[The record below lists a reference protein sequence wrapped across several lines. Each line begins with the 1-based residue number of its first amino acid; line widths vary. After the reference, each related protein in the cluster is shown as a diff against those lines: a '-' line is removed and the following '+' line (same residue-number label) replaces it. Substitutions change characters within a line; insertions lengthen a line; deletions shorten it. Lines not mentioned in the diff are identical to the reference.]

1 VTNVSVNTGN
11 IVARY
16 AAKVI
21 ALAEKMEVFR
31 PLVGKSG
38 DKDAFCYRPGD
49 EHQKGKTWAVPLR
62 NVITTAALEDGA
74 TYEAQAQPIIYS
86 TTTITANERGQV
98 FGGFTDWEEM
108 QTLVNLRED
117 HADEAGS
124 WYAQDFDGKAFSQL
138 QLAVTTLPS
147 LADSKLAATQYNV
160 HYCGSPTGW
169 DTIDAGCKITPTEI
183 SKAKRFMQAK
193 RRIRPAKI
201 SPGRF
206 GYILILPTEATLD
219 LQVHGDFQKAL
230 ANALPRDE
238 DHVFFKGRGL
248 NPWGYW
254 DGVYICEDMRPVYG
268 GTDGTFLL
276 TDLTSLAEAGL
287 IKYEGIFLGAQ
298 GFAYAE
304 WKPIS
309 WFERVYD
316 HGRKFE
322 MSVHSTY
329 GFIKTVMQTGA
340 IAGTT
345 YRDYGIGYFCGAA
358 TAIA

>member
-1 VTNVSVNTGN
+1 MTNVSVNTGN

-147 LADSKLAATQYNV
+147 LADSKL
-160 HYCGSPTGW
+160 
-169 DTIDAGCKITPTEI
+169 I
-183 SKAKRFMQAK
+183 
-193 RRIRPAKI
+193 
-201 SPGRF
+201 GRSSNK
-206 GYILILPTEATLD
+206 E
-219 LQVHGDFQKAL
+219 
-230 ANALPRDE
+230 
-238 DHVFFKGRGL
+238 
-248 NPWGYW
+248 
-254 DGVYICEDMRPVYG
+254 
-268 GTDGTFLL
+268 
-276 TDLTSLAEAGL
+276 
-287 IKYEGIFLGAQ
+287 
-298 GFAYAE
+298 
-304 WKPIS
+304 
-309 WFERVYD
+309 
-316 HGRKFE
+316 
-322 MSVHSTY
+322 
-329 GFIKTVMQTGA
+329 
-340 IAGTT
+340 
-345 YRDYGIGYFCGAA
+345 
-358 TAIA
+358 